1 MMIRSSWFSG
11 WALAVLFLVVS
22 GCAATVTPLL
32 TEGDRPAYLDA
43 VVEILDGAEA
53 EVLVMI
59 SDLRYYGSGVP
70 ASAPA
75 EALAH
80 ASARGVDVRV
90 HVNLWRE
97 PWDTQ
102 EDARLLLEE
111 AGAAFRWWRDPDASL
126 HAKTL
131 IVDRRW
137 VFAGSTHWTWNAM
150 LDSVQCDLLVDSP
163 EVAVQFVKLFD
174 LLWEQEEEVVAT
186 HPEPPWSEPLL
197 FPLLQPPGTEV
208 HLEVLRPIIARAEH
222 SVELLVYRMAR
233 YPGMWDSPSN
243 MLIDALTEA
252 AGRGVHVRVVL
263 EGGEA
268 FMDATT
274 VRATREAAAYLVL
287 SGVEVRLAPPGETMH
302 AKCLLVDG
310 RDTVVTSAN
319 WSHYSLARH
328 AEAGLVVLG
337 VPELARQ
344 LQELFNRVWRRSQ
357 PEIPLAAMHDRLPP
371 GTLLQPV

>member
-1 MMIRSSWFSG
+1 MLCRLSRG
-11 WALAVLFLVVS
+11 VELTLALLFLVVS
-22 GCAATVTPLL
+22 GWAATVTPLL
-32 TEGDRPAYLDA
+32 TEGNHPAYLDA
-43 VVEILDGAEA
+43 VVEILDGAEF

-59 SDLRYYGSGVP
+59 SDLRYYGGGVP

-75 EALAH
+75 EALAQ
-80 ASARGVDVRV
+80 ASLRGVDVRV

-102 EDARLLLEE
+102 DDARLLLEE
-111 AGAAFRWWRDPDASL
+111 AGAVFRWWRDPDASL

-137 VFAGSTHWTWNAM
+137 VFVGSTHWTWNAM
-150 LDSVQCDLLVDSP
+150 LDSVQADLLVESP
-163 EVAVQFVKLFD
+163 EVALQFVALFEF
-174 LLWEQEEEVVAT
+174 LWEGEQDVVAI

-208 HLEVLRPIIARAEH
+208 HLEMLRPIIARAEH
-222 SVELLVYRMAR
+222 SVDLLVYRMAR

-243 MLIDALTEA
+243 MLVDALTEA
-252 AGRGVHVRVVL
+252 AQRGVHVRVVL

-268 FMDATT
+268 FMDETT

-287 SGVEVRLAPPGETMH
+287 SGVDVRLAPPGETMH
-302 AKCLLVDG
+302 AKCLVVDG
-310 RDTVVTSAN
+310 RDSVVTSAN

-337 VPELARQ
+337 VPELAGQ
-344 LQELFNRVWRRSQ
+344 LQDLFERVWGRSQ
-357 PEIPLAAMHDRLPP
+357 SGIPIAVMDIEAPL
-371 GTLLQPV
+371 GTLHQPV

>member
-1 MMIRSSWFSG
+1 MLYRYALHAG
-11 WALAVLFLVVS
+11 LALALLFSVVF
-22 GCAATVTPLL
+22 GWAATVTPLL
-32 TEGDRPAYLDA
+32 TEANLPAYLDA
-43 VVEILDGAEA
+43 VVEILNGAES

-59 SDLRYYGSGVP
+59 SDLRYYGTGVP

-75 EALAH
+75 EALAQ
-80 ASARGVDVRV
+80 ASLRGVDVRV

-97 PWDTQ
+97 PWETQ

-111 AGAAFRWWRDPDASL
+111 AGAVFRWWCDPDASL
-126 HAKTL
+126 HAKVL
-131 IVDRRW
+131 IIDRRW
-137 VFAGSTHWTWNAM
+137 VFVGSTHWTWNAM
-150 LDSVQCDLLVDSP
+150 LDSVQTDLLVESP
-163 EVAVQFVKLFD
+163 AVALQFTELFE
-174 LLWEQEEEVVAT
+174 LLWEEEPDVVAT
-186 HPEPPWSEPLL
+186 HPESPWSEPLL

-208 HLEVLRPIIARAEH
+208 HLEILRPIIASAER

-233 YPGMWDSPSN
+233 YSGMWDSPSN

-252 AGRGVHVRVVL
+252 AQRGVSVRVVL

-268 FMDATT
+268 FMDETT

-287 SGVEVRLAPPGETMH
+287 SGVDVRLAPPGETMH

-310 RDTVVTSAN
+310 RDSVVTSAN

-344 LQELFNRVWRRSQ
+344 LQGLFDRVWARSQ
-357 PEIPLAAMHDRLPP
+357 PEIPVAMDIGAPL
-371 GTLLQPV
+371 GTLHQLV